1 MHNRWLTHPIVHGQA
16 EGWGPVRVGDA
27 VGSGEELGMK
37 IGGSLSRR
45 SFLKRGSA
53 SGLVMA
59 GAGGG
64 LALPALA
71 QSGLPDPQSVLD
83 RISIESYVREDY
95 RELYG
100 LTNADTMW
108 DPARDWIRTVDWEKV
123 RSELGGTT
131 VRFAIGAADAESA
144 AEGLTPFEELSGITV
159 ELVPIPD
166 DSFYDKALAEFISG
180 NASFDALQFFSPWMG
195 DFAAPGFLA
204 ELGEYAEKWNLPL
217 DDFYDTYRLNYG
229 FFNGKMYGIPFDC
242 DVQMVHVRTDLMT
255 EVMGGEVDRVNSIPT
270 YDELIRVSAELNNV
284 RPGVSGVGLMAAP
297 GFWSTYTWEHI
308 AAQAGM
314 MLFDENW
321 EPIFNGEEGM
331 KGMEIVLALSKNAN
345 EGFAGAGWPENR
357 AAWLGGQVAT
367 NVSWQDSG
375 TQAMRP
381 DQSQIVGDFLTIYEP
396 RIEGGRF
403 APPNIAGST
412 SCVAASAQNPEGA
425 FLMLA
430 FLTTASIMAM
440 NEANANGV
448 APGYRSVLTN
458 PNLQQVS
465 QPAKVWSDSLEHAWC
480 SPRLPGAFP
489 IEQAIGNEINRAV
502 VGQITGQEALDN
514 AAAAVRQ
521 IMESNG
527 FYAGSD
533 PVEYAQAAPG
543 LWVGE
548 GKDLPF

>member
-1 MHNRWLTHPIVHGQA
+1 MTNSNH
-16 EGWGPVRVGDA
+16 
-27 VGSGEELGMK
+27 
-37 IGGSLSRR
+37 LSRR
-45 SFLKRGSA
+45 SFLKSSSA
-53 SGLVMA
+53 A
-59 GAGGG
+59 GIAVGGTSWG
-64 LALPALA
+64 A
-71 QSGLPDPQSVLD
+71 QAFADGHLPDPQSVLD
-83 RISIESYVREDY
+83 EISINKYVRQDY

-100 LTNADTMW
+100 MSDDKPIW
-108 DPARDWIRTVDWEKV
+108 DNNKDWIRTVDWEAV
-123 RSELGGTT
+123 RSELAGTT
-131 VRFAIGAADAESA
+131 VRLAIGAADAESA
-144 AEGLTPFEELSGITV
+144 AEGLVPFEKLSGIKV

-180 NASFDALQFFSPWMG
+180 NASFDALQFFSPWLG

-204 ELGEYAEKWNLPL
+204 SLDDYADKWGLPL

-242 DVQMVHVRTDLMT
+242 DIQMVHVRKGYMETLL
-255 EVMGGEVDRVNSIPT
+255 GGEVDKVNSVPT
-270 YDELIRVSAELNNV
+270 YDELIRVSGELNKIE
-284 RPGVSGVGLMAAP
+284 PGVSGVGMMAAP

-321 EPIFNGEEGM
+321 EPIFNGDAGM
-331 KGMEIVLALSKNAN
+331 KGLEIIMALSANAN
-345 EGFAGAGWPENR
+345 EGHAGAGWPENR

-367 NVSWQDSG
+367 NISWQDSG

-381 DQSQIVGDFLTIYEP
+381 DQSQIVDDFVTIYEP

-430 FLTTASIMAM
+430 FLTTGSIMAM

-448 APGYRSVLTN
+448 APGYKSVLTN
-458 PNLQQVS
+458 TNLQEVS
-465 QPAKVWSDSLEHAWC
+465 QPAKVWADSLEHAWC

-489 IEQAIGNEINRAV
+489 IEQAIGGWPVIWWKAMSPLV
-502 VGQITGQEALDN
+502 K
-514 AAAAVRQ
+514 
-521 IMESNG
+521 
-527 FYAGSD
+527 GS
-533 PVEYAQAAPG
+533 
-543 LWVGE
+543 
-548 GKDLPF
+548 